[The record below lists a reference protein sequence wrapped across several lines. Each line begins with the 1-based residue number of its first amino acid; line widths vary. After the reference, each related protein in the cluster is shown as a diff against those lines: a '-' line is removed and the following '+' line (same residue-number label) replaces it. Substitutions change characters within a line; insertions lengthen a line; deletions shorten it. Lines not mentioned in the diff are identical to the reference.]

1 MPIAFRT
8 GFFYNI
14 VELYTRIQFY
24 NIFVLYG
31 HIFSAEGVDRMDTL
45 SLRAYGKINL
55 GLDVTGTREDG
66 YHLVR
71 MVMQSVA
78 IYDRVTL
85 TMTEKPGITLENSL
99 RFLPA
104 GPKNLAWRAAEL
116 LMQEF
121 HAEKGVHI
129 AIEKH
134 IPVAGGMAGGS
145 SDAAAVLFGVNRL
158 FGLGLTRK
166 ALMERG
172 LRLGADVP
180 FCLLRGT
187 VLAEGIG
194 EVLTPLPAVPDSF
207 ILIAKPSF
215 SVSTRDV
222 YARLD
227 GIMPPP
233 GTPRAELSRYYAEKL
248 PDIDG
253 LCGAIRRGDYEAM
266 LPCMGNILENV
277 TVPLHPEI
285 AAIRSA
291 MREGGADAAMMSGSG
306 PTVFGLF
313 REKDRAGET
322 AERLRRDRM
331 AAQIYV
337 TRPYRPARR
346 RKQNA

>member
-1 MPIAFRT
+1 MESI
-8 GFFYNI
+8 
-14 VELYTRIQFY
+14 
-24 NIFVLYG
+24 
-31 HIFSAEGVDRMDTL
+31 

-71 MVMQSVA
+71 MVMQSVG
-78 IYDRVTL
+78 IYDRVTI
-85 TMTEKPGITLENSL
+85 TMTEEPGITLENSL

-104 GPKNLAWRAAEL
+104 GPKNLAWRAADL
-116 LMQEF
+116 LMREF
-121 HAEKGVHI
+121 AVPKGVHV
-129 AIEKH
+129 AIDKH

-158 FGLGLTRK
+158 FGFNLTRK
-166 ALMERG
+166 ELMERG
-172 LRLGADVP
+172 LKLGADVP

-187 VLAEGIG
+187 ALAEGIG
-194 EVLTPLPAVPDSF
+194 EILTPLPAMPDCF

-222 YARLD
+222 YTRLD
-227 GIMPPP
+227 GIMPPS
-233 GTPRAELSRYYAEKL
+233 GEERGRYFTEKL

-253 LCGAIRRGDYEAM
+253 LLGAIRAGNYEAM

-285 AAIRSA
+285 AAIRGA

-313 REKDRAGET
+313 REEEAAADTAARLRAG
-322 AERLRRDRM
+322 RM

-346 RKQNA
+346 RKHNA